1 MKKNQ
6 PPRADLEQADELR
19 PEYRFDY
26 RKARPNRFADEA
38 SHECIVVELEP
49 DVSKVFSDS
58 ESVNRALRALI
69 SAMPAKTAPAHRGAA
84 GKTSKPR
91 RLRKS
96 S

>member
-1 MKKNQ
+1 M
-6 PPRADLEQADELR
+6 ALH
-19 PEYRFDY
+19 RFDY
-26 RKARPNRFADEA
+26 RKARPNRFASEA
-38 SHECIVVELEP
+38 SRECIVVELEP

-69 SAMPAKTAPAHRGAA
+69 SAMPAQAAPAHRGGA
-84 GKTSKPR
+84 GRTSKPR